1 MSNIN
6 ILESVKSNPRYRM
19 KSYTMT
25 IILVALIIG
34 FILLVGIFGP
44 DFFALFIF
52 LLIMAIPVIL
62 LLRDKLIN
70 VLPEFLSSRLIEI
83 DHSEEEK
90 NKVAF
95 NPSKYT
101 KQVGLYIIVSILLIG
116 GGIFLNK
123 GNELLKEYKSIYKI
137 LGGLVCVVMAGSILL
152 EIDYIE

>member
-1 MSNIN
+1 
-6 ILESVKSNPRYRM
+6 
-19 KSYTMT
+19 
-25 IILVALIIG
+25 
-34 FILLVGIFGP
+34 
-44 DFFALFIF
+44 
-52 LLIMAIPVIL
+52 MAIPVIL

-83 DHSEEEK
+83 DHSKEEK

-116 GGIFLNK
+116 GGVFLNK

-137 LGGLVCVVMAGSILL
+137 LGALVCGVMAGSILL

>member
-6 ILESVKSNPRYRM
+6 ILESVKSNPRYRI
-19 KSYTMT
+19 KSYAMT
-25 IILVALIIG
+25 IILVALVIG

-83 DHSEEEK
+83 DHSDEK
-90 NKVAF
+90 KKNITF

-137 LGGLVCVVMAGSILL
+137 LGALVCVVMAGSILL
-152 EIDYIE
+152 EIDYIV

>member
-6 ILESVKSNPRYRM
+6 LLENATSNPRYRM

-34 FILLVGIFGP
+34 FIILVGIFGP

-62 LLRDKLIN
+62 LLRDKLIL
-70 VLPEFLSSRLIEI
+70 VLPDFLSSRLIEI

-116 GGIFLNK
+116 GGVFLNK

-137 LGGLVCVVMAGSILL
+137 LGALVCVVMAGSILL

>member
-1 MSNIN
+1 
-6 ILESVKSNPRYRM
+6 
-19 KSYTMT
+19 
-25 IILVALIIG
+25 
-34 FILLVGIFGP
+34 
-44 DFFALFIF
+44 
-52 LLIMAIPVIL
+52 MAIPVIL
-62 LLRDKLIN
+62 LLRDKLIL
-70 VLPEFLSSRLIEI
+70 VLPDFLSSRLIEI

-116 GGIFLNK
+116 GGVFLNK

-137 LGGLVCVVMAGSILL
+137 LGALVCVVMAGSILL